1 VGERAVFRHLVA
13 VLLLSGCAR
22 LNVTGAPGG
31 SASLDYWPAEA
42 SPREVGRRIAENFVA
57 RPLEF
62 ETNPTRQYVIYPE
75 VVTWYGALE
84 VASLT
89 GDTALQRRLVRKSDM
104 FRGEYAGRVSFDR
117 HVDYSVFGALPLE
130 IYLLTGQPA
139 YRRFGLGFADRQWES
154 PTPDGISR
162 EARYWVD
169 DMWMLP
175 LLQVQAY
182 RASGNPVYLD
192 RTALAMSAYLDSLQQ
207 PNGLFHHGPGTPFY
221 WGRGNGWIAAGMA
234 ELLRALPTDHPR
246 RARIMAGYT
255 KMMAALLKYQSRD
268 GLWRQL
274 VDRPE
279 SWTESSGSGMFTF
292 AIVTGVKNGWL
303 DSSSYAPAA
312 RRAWLALV
320 RELGPDANIR
330 DVCVGTNKASQ
341 EVGPDLDKQYQFY
354 LARGRRIGDLHGQA
368 PMLWTAAALLR

>member
-22 LNVTGAPGG
+22 LNGTGIPGG

-42 SPREVGRRIAENFVA
+42 SPREVGRRVAQNFMA

-62 ETNPTRQYVIYPE
+62 ETKPTRQYVIYPE

-89 GDTALQRRLVRKSDM
+89 GDTALQRRLVRRADM
-104 FRGEYAGRVSFDR
+104 FRGEHAGRVSFER

-130 IYLLTGQPA
+130 IFLLTREPA

-154 PTPDGISR
+154 PTPDGISK

-192 RTALAMSAYLDSLQQ
+192 RTALTMSAYLDSLQQ

-234 ELLRALPTDHPR
+234 ELLRALPADHPR
-246 RARIMAGYT
+246 RARIRAGYT
-255 KMMAALLKYQSRD
+255 KMMSALLKHQSRD

-279 SWTESSGSGMFTF
+279 SWAETSGSGMFAF

-303 DSSSYAPAA
+303 DSSLYAPAA

-341 EVGPDLDKQYQFY
+341 EVGPDLGQQYQFY
-354 LARGRRIGDLHGQA
+354 LARDRRTGDLHGQA